1 MTERIYYDDSFLR
14 EFDAHVLRCDVAGEQ
29 FHVILDRT
37 AFYPASGGQP
47 FDTGKLN
54 EAQVLEVVDRE
65 DGDIVHVTDREVAVG
80 PVQGVID
87 WARRFD
93 HMQQH
98 TGQHLLSAA
107 FIELFKFQTVSFHLG
122 RDIATIDLAA
132 PSMVPRYLQ
141 EAEWRV
147 NEIIFED
154 RAIAVSYATAAQL
167 AESGVRKEVKREG
180 ALRVIAVEGF
190 DRQPC
195 GGTHLARTGQA
206 GMLLIRKFE
215 RQKQNWRVEF
225 VCGGRALAAARGDF
239 ATLSAAAAEFGC
251 GAAEVPA
258 MVRKFGEERKSSQ
271 RAAKKMQERLV
282 ELEARELLAAVEPSS
297 SGDVK
302 RVVRRVFKD
311 VDGGYLSL
319 LANRL
324 AAEPGVRAF
333 LATELGG
340 AIVFAQSQG
349 MDGDMG
355 ALLRETVS
363 VAGGKGGGGKN
374 FAQGSVT
381 DVSRLEE
388 ILERAVRRI
397 FAHD

>member
-1 MTERIYYDDSFLR
+1 M
-14 EFDAHVLRCDVAGEQ
+14 VV
-29 FHVILDRT
+29 
-37 AFYPASGGQP
+37 
-47 FDTGKLN
+47 
-54 EAQVLEVVDRE
+54 EVVDRE
-65 DGDIVHVTDREVAVG
+65 DGEIIHVTDRAVALG
-80 PVQGVID
+80 PVRGEID
-87 WARRFD
+87 FARRFD

-107 FIELFKFQTVSFHLG
+107 FIELFKFQTVSFHMG
-122 RDIATIDLAA
+122 RDISTIDLAA
-132 PSMVPRYLQ
+132 PSMVPRYLE
-141 EAEWRV
+141 EAERRV

-180 ALRVIAVEGF
+180 VLRVIEVEGF

-225 VCGGRALAAARGDF
+225 VCGGRALAAARADF
-239 ATLSAAAAEFGC
+239 ATLSEAAAEFSC
-251 GAAEVPA
+251 ALAEVPA
-258 MVRKFGEERKSSQ
+258 MVRKFGDERKASQ
-271 RAAKKMQERLV
+271 RTMKKLHERLA
-282 ELEARELLAAVEPSS
+282 ELEAQVLLAMAQPAS
-297 SGDVK
+297 SGDGT

-311 VDGGYLSL
+311 VEAGYLSL

-340 AIVFAQSQG
+340 AVVFAQSQG
-349 MDGDMG
+349 LDGDMG
-355 ALLRETVS
+355 ALLRGIVS
-363 VAGGKGGGGKN
+363 AAGGKGGGGKN
-374 FAQGSVT
+374 FAQGSVAEIT
-381 DVSRLEE
+381 RLEE
-388 ILERAVRRI
+388 SLERA
-397 FAHD
+397 AQKSLGGG

>member
-1 MTERIYYDDSFLR
+1 
-14 EFDAHVLRCDVAGEQ
+14 
-29 FHVILDRT
+29 
-37 AFYPASGGQP
+37 
-47 FDTGKLN
+47 
-54 EAQVLEVVDRE
+54 
-65 DGDIVHVTDREVAVG
+65 
-80 PVQGVID
+80 
-87 WARRFD
+87 
-93 HMQQH
+93 
-98 TGQHLLSAA
+98 
-107 FIELFKFQTVSFHLG
+107 
-122 RDIATIDLAA
+122 
-132 PSMVPRYLQ
+132 MVPRYLE
-141 EAEWRV
+141 EAERRV

-180 ALRVIAVEGF
+180 VLRVIEVEGF

-225 VCGGRALAAARGDF
+225 VCGGRALAASRADF
-239 ATLSAAAAEFGC
+239 ATLSEAAAEFSC
-251 GAAEVPA
+251 ALAEVPA
-258 MVRKFGEERKSSQ
+258 MVRKFGDERKSSQ
-271 RAAKKMQERLV
+271 RTMKKLHERLA
-282 ELEARELLAAVEPSS
+282 ELEAQVLLAMAQPAS
-297 SGDVK
+297 SGDGT

-311 VDGGYLSL
+311 VEAGYLSL

-349 MDGDMG
+349 LDGDMG

-374 FAQGSVT
+374 FAQGSVPQAS
-381 DVSRLEE
+381 DLVD
-388 ILERAVRRI
+388 ILAKATQRVGN
-397 FAHD
+397 DL